1 MSSGSTPGRSL
12 GLVALTLFGWSFV
25 GCAARGHIATPVEL
39 ATLRQAKGLSASGR
53 LTLSGPRGKAT
64 ARVIFGAAPPDSLR
78 VEIPSGASLRFL
90 LVTRG
95 GRLRAD
101 LPPDNAMFE
110 GPATAATMKDLF
122 GIDLAPEDLVAALL
136 GSPPRTVAGLWR
148 FERSR
153 PSELTLTGADGT
165 KLKLTLDDPST
176 DAVSDQAFAFGPAR
190 PQSLSRA
197 EMSRRLGLVR

>member
-1 MSSGSTPGRSL
+1 MSSGSTPGRPL
-12 GLVALTLFGWSFV
+12 GLVALTLFGWTFV
-25 GCAARGHIATPVEL
+25 GCAARGRIATPLEL
-39 ATLRQAKGLSASGR
+39 ATLRQAPGLSAAGR
-53 LTLSGPRGKAT
+53 LTLSGPRGKAS

-110 GPATAATMKDLF
+110 GPATAATMRDLF

-136 GSPPRTVAGLWR
+136 GSPPRTLDGIWR

-153 PSELTLTGADGT
+153 PAQLTLTGPNGT
-165 KLKLTLDDPST
+165 TLKLTLDDPST
-176 DAVSDQAFAFGPAR
+176 DAVSDQAFVFGPAR
-190 PQSLSRA
+190 PRSLSA
-197 EMSRRLGLVR
+197 PEMSERLGLVR

>member
-1 MSSGSTPGRSL
+1 MSSGSPGQPL
-12 GLVALTLFGWSFV
+12 GLAALALFGWSFV
-25 GCAARGHIATPVEL
+25 GCAAHGHVATPIEL
-39 ATLRQAKGLSASGR
+39 DTLRQAPGLSASGR
-53 LTLSGPRGKAT
+53 LTLVGPRGKAS

-90 LVTRG
+90 LITRE

-101 LPPDNAMFE
+101 LPPDNSMFE

-122 GIDLAPEDLVAALL
+122 GIDLAPQDLVAALL
-136 GSPPRTVAGLWR
+136 GSPPQTVDGLWR

-153 PSELTLTGADGT
+153 PAQLTLKGADGT

-176 DAVSDQAFAFGPAR
+176 EAVSDQAFAFGPAR